1 MDILLRKLRSIDNS
15 RSAYNDVPLFTSYYA
30 LLITDIVTSLFH
42 TYACHSVI
50 LTGVS
55 DPLSVVLTGVSD
67 PPQCGTDRGEWSP
80 SMWYWQGWVIPLSVV
95 LTGVSDPPQCGTDMG
110 EWSPSVWY
118 WHGWVIP
125 LNVVLT
131 GVSDPPQCGTDRGEW
146 SPSVLHSEVIRIWK
160 WNGLERGYT
169 ITLVHTLL
177 FFSCGGISLLDSL
190 SSVWEHGIV
199 EYHYTCFISVY
210 KYSWFNWRQKGG
222 IKFSTAFTPY

>member
-1 MDILLRKLRSIDNS
+1 MDILLRKLRCIDNS

-30 LLITDIVTSLFH
+30 LQITDIVTSLFH
-42 TYACHSVI
+42 TYACHS
-50 LTGVS
+50 
-55 DPLSVVLTGVSD
+55 
-67 PPQCGTDRGEWSP
+67 
-80 SMWYWQGWVIPLSVV
+80 
-95 LTGVSDPPQCGTDMG
+95 
-110 EWSPSVWY
+110 
-118 WHGWVIP
+118 
-125 LNVVLT
+125 VVLT

-169 ITLVHTLL
+169 ITLLVQTLL

-210 KYSWFNWRQKGG
+210 W
-222 IKFSTAFTPY
+222 STEGRKVGLRSLHIIMAAGKQRKLV